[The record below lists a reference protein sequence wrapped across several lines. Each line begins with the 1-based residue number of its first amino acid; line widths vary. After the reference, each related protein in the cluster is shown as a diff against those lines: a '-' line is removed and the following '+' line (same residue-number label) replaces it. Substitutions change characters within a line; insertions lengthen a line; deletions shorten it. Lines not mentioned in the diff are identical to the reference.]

1 MSEAAGAQPGAEYR
15 GFVTIREA
23 APRGMITL
31 RGDLADEGLRG
42 AVKALV
48 DLEVPERGRIVLSRR
63 RAVAWMSPDELLI
76 MLPHGQAAAGV
87 AKLGRA
93 LAGTHH
99 LAADVSDA
107 RAVFSLEGE
116 GARVREALAKLTPA
130 DLSPAAFGPGRIR
143 RTRLSQVSAAFW
155 MTGEEAFELVC
166 FRSVAQ
172 YVFDLL
178 SAAARPG
185 SEVGHF

>member
-1 MSEAAGAQPGAEYR
+1 MSEVASALPGAEYR

-23 APRGMITL
+23 GPRGMITL
-31 RGDLADEGLRG
+31 RGDLAGEELRG
-42 AVKALV
+42 AVKALM

-63 RAVAWMSPDELLI
+63 RAVAWMSPDELLL

-107 RAVFSLEGE
+107 RVVFSLEGV
-116 GARVREALAKLTPA
+116 GAREALAKLTPA